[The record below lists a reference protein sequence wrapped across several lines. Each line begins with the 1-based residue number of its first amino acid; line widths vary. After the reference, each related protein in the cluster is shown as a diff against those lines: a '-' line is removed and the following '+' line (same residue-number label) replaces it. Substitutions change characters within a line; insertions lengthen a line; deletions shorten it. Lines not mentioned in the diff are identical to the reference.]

1 MKGALL
7 DEMEAVTG
15 QDRKTL
21 IRLMNGNLRRKAR
34 SKERGVTY
42 GAKVDA
48 ALRVIYESADY
59 ICAERLTPN
68 LVWMA
73 KHLAMHGELETS
85 PELLE
90 QLGQISISSVG
101 RRLKGIPRDLPR
113 LPRKKPKSRSK
124 LLQSVPMLRLP
135 WNLLEPG
142 HFETD
147 LVHHCGYSASGEY
160 GCTLQMIDVATG
172 WSERR
177 IVLGRSYLVMED
189 AFLSILARL
198 PFAVLQIHPDNGSEF
213 FNHHM
218 LRFWGRIVQGVT
230 ISRSRPFHK
239 NDNPRV
245 EQKNATLV
253 RKYLGNERIDS
264 VAQILAA
271 NKLYDKMWV
280 YYNFFQPVMHLVEK
294 AVIRED
300 GQPVQVK
307 RRHDEARTPFERLCE
322 TDAILP
328 EHREQLET
336 LRDGINPRRLRQEI
350 YADIE
355 HTFALPGAVSGITED
370 VYLTLAKNQEK
381 GDDEWLNVEFNRTP
395 IRK

>member
-1 MKGALL
+1 MASGVLLLRLNRSINSCFWDITVFSRLWLQTSFPFLCPKYETLSEKMTIDERRKYLRKMKKQYVRANRKMKGALL

-177 IVLGRSYLVMED
+177 IVLGRSRSCW
-189 AFLSILARL
+189 FL
-198 PFAVLQIHPDNGSEF
+198 GE
-213 FNHHM
+213 M
-218 LRFWGRIVQGVT
+218 
-230 ISRSRPFHK
+230 
-239 NDNPRV
+239 
-245 EQKNATLV
+245 
-253 RKYLGNERIDS
+253 
-264 VAQILAA
+264 
-271 NKLYDKMWV
+271 
-280 YYNFFQPVMHLVEK
+280 
-294 AVIRED
+294 
-300 GQPVQVK
+300 
-307 RRHDEARTPFERLCE
+307 
-322 TDAILP
+322 
-328 EHREQLET
+328 
-336 LRDGINPRRLRQEI
+336 
-350 YADIE
+350 
-355 HTFALPGAVSGITED
+355 
-370 VYLTLAKNQEK
+370 
-381 GDDEWLNVEFNRTP
+381 
-395 IRK
+395 